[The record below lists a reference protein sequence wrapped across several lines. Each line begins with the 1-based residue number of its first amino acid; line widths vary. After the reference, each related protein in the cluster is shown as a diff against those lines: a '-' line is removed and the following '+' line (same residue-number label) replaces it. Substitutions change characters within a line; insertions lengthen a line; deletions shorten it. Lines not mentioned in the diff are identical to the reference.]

1 MTPEG
6 KSKISKRKVNL
17 EDFLALDLVVKRKF
31 RIQGRITFCL
41 LCLFCGEKPPL
52 HDVSSLKM

>member
-6 KSKISKRKVNL
+6 KSKISKKKVNL

-31 RIQGRITFCL
+31 RVRA
-41 LCLFCGEKPPL
+41 E
-52 HDVSSLKM
+52 